1 MMQVYLIKEGRMG
14 VLKNKDDDVG
24 LPKKG
29 RKEGRM
35 GILKNVDDYDR
46 RDDDDTRNQSTGQ
59 DNTSYNKIRANI

>member
-1 MMQVYLIKEGRMG
+1 MG

-35 GILKNVDDYDR
+35 GVLKNK
-46 RDDDDTRNQSTGQ
+46 DDDVGLPN
-59 DNTSYNKIRANI
+59 